1 MIFSRKLKEETRLSF
16 MFKMWKSIFLS
27 SDKNLRAMNRNLKE
41 NKNDNTFSSKQGE
54 DEISKNLI
62 GDKENYENYWDK
74 MNW

>member
-1 MIFSRKLKEETRLSF
+1 MIFSRKLKEEKRLSF

-54 DEISKNLI
+54 DEIC
-62 GDKENYENYWDK
+62 
-74 MNW
+74 